1 VLGDRN
7 GPVYPRTLR
16 SWMMCPAATRTPESP
31 ASHVAAAGF
40 WRRMPAVKAH
50 PGQLRARL
58 IRPKSCRYH
67 FAAEALLTLI

>member
-1 VLGDRN
+1 MLGDRN
-7 GPVYPRTLR
+7 SPAYPRTLR
-16 SWMMCPAATRTPESP
+16 SWMMCPAATRTPESR
-31 ASHVAAAGF
+31 ASHVAAASFLASYARG
-40 WRRMPAVKAH
+40 PAH